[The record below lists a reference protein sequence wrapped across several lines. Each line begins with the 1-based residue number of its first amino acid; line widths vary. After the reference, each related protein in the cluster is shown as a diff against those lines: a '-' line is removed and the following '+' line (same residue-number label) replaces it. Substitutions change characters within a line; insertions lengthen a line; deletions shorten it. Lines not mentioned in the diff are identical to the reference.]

1 MFPPSRTQ
9 PAGSST
15 IGADTVSMVRVR
27 GVLLC
32 AALLAVRASA
42 DSLSYGPSSFAPPG
56 AFPTQLYASYYNDP
70 TATSAQPQPVISD
83 PVLVRAHCGIYRR
96 SALMTS
102 YIFFVEQG
110 ISRRAHRPEEH
121 TSGAS
126 ARHAAFLSYG
136 FAIVERLFK
145 IDNCLAILTTF
156 LRFPRMILKTRT
168 HSHLA
173 HPTKPSCKPR

>member
-1 MFPPSRTQ
+1 VFPPSRTL

-102 YIFFVEQG
+102 YIFFCRTRYIPPG
-110 ISRRAHRPEEH
+110 SPTRRTYLRCVSSSCSVLIVRFCHR
-121 TSGAS
+121 
-126 ARHAAFLSYG
+126 
-136 FAIVERLFK
+136 
-145 IDNCLAILTTF
+145 
-156 LRFPRMILKTRT
+156 
-168 HSHLA
+168 
-173 HPTKPSCKPR
+173 